1 MDSIDLES
9 YSKYFL
15 VEEFSGD
22 PDNVFSSFYFTKERN
37 DDKFYFGPVWDFDLG
52 FDNDRRLIPTS
63 EKPEFTLNYGDSA
76 GTTREFVKT
85 LIGNKNVIGYIKK
98 TWDNLC
104 ATVLTEK
111 VLIDF
116 LDEKSEN
123 IKESAELDIL
133 KWDHYVASGNGR
145 QGRGGGSMFGRN
157 GENFE
162 VSVEVVKDYV
172 KNRFIS
178 LTNLINKAYT
188 S

>member
-1 MDSIDLES
+1 M
-9 YSKYFL
+9 
-15 VEEFSGD
+15 
-22 PDNVFSSFYFTKERN
+22 
-37 DDKFYFGPVWDFDLG
+37 
-52 FDNDRRLIPTS
+52 
-63 EKPEFTLNYGDSA
+63 
-76 GTTREFVKT
+76 
-85 LIGNKNVIGYIKK
+85 
-98 TWDNLC
+98 
-104 ATVLTEK
+104 
-111 VLIDF
+111 IDF

-133 KWDHYVASGNGR
+133 KWDHYVASGNGNGR
-145 QGRGGGSMFGRN
+145 QGWGGGGLGRK